1 MSTVL
6 APPSA
11 AAPARS
17 RLTAVARVHAQ
28 NWQIAFLWPI
38 GILAVIAGITWT
50 VLALVPRGS
59 AEVNTGGAS
68 FVFFFGLV
76 LFAQSVNQF
85 FPFVSGLGVTRWEF
99 FRATTA
105 VVVIHALLFGTL
117 MIALSAVERV
127 TDGFGVGMRLFSLS
141 APVAGSVVTEFA
153 FFVTVIALANTVG
166 VLAGAIYLRW
176 RAVGM
181 WATGLLA
188 TLALGVVVVV
198 FTWQSWWVPVGTAI
212 ADAPRSVTMVLLP
225 LALTALA
232 TPGVWAVLRRTTV

>member
-1 MSTVL
+1 MSTAL
-6 APPSA
+6 AP
-11 AAPARS
+11 APS

-99 FRATTA
+99 FRATAA
-105 VVVIHALLFGTL
+105 VVGVHALLFGTL
-117 MIALSAVERV
+117 MIALSLVERT
-127 TDGFGVGMRLFSLS
+127 TDGFGVGMRLFSLT
-141 APVAGSVVTEFA
+141 APVAGSVVIEFL
-153 FFVTVIALANTVG
+153 FFVTLIALANTLG

-176 RAVGM
+176 RAVGL
-181 WATGLLA
+181 WATGLLL
-188 TLALGVVVVV
+188 TVLLGVVVVV
-198 FTWQSWWVPVGTAI
+198 FTWQSWWVPVGSAI
-212 ADAPRSVTMVLLP
+212 ADAPRPVTMILLP
-225 LALTALA
+225 LALTAPA
-232 TPGVWAVLRRTTV
+232 APGVWAVLRRTTV

>member
-6 APPSA
+6 SPTPSRTA
-11 AAPARS
+11 
-17 RLTAVARVHAQ
+17 AVARVHAQ

-38 GILAVIAGITWT
+38 GILAAIAGITWT
-50 VLALVPRGS
+50 VLALLPRGS
-59 AEVNTGGAS
+59 ADVNTGGAT

-76 LFAQSVNQF
+76 LFAQSVNQY

-188 TLALGVVVVV
+188 TLALGAVVVV
-198 FTWQSWWVPVGTAI
+198 FTWQSWWVPVGSAI
-212 ADAPRSVTMVLLP
+212 ADAPRPVTMVLLP

-232 TPGVWAVLRRTTV
+232 APGVWAVLRRTTV